1 MSRNSSTLKQKWEKA
16 KSQYSIL
23 LVLGF
28 LIVVSSLINPNFLTG
43 ANLSNVSRQISVTTI
58 LAFGETI
65 LIICGLIDLSSGSV
79 LALSGVLS
87 VSVFKM
93 TGSLSLAFVV
103 AIAVAVL
110 ANFINGLMV
119 TRFRT
124 PPFIATLAM
133 QAMARGAALL
143 YTNGQNIY
151 QIEGYTV
158 FGQGSIGFVPTPVV
172 FLIVLFAATWYLL
185 RHTRF
190 GRSLFAI
197 GGNEEA
203 AIASGI
209 NVNRNKMTA
218 FLVNGVLVGIAGVLF
233 MSRVNSGLPNG
244 AINYEFQA
252 LTSSII
258 GGTSF
263 SGGIG
268 TAGGT
273 VAGAFIVGFLNNI
286 MNLANVNSYMQQI
299 ARGAIIALAVM
310 WDIWTK
316 NKRTRAH
323 TGRIE
328 DQKGA

>member
-1 MSRNSSTLKQKWEKA
+1 MKIESNTIKRSWDHIKNR
-16 KSQYSIL
+16 YSIL
-23 LVLGF
+23 LVLAA
-28 LIVVSSLINPNFLTG
+28 LIIVSSLINPNFLTG
-43 ANLSNVSRQISVTTI
+43 TNLSNVSRQISVTTI

-65 LIICGLIDLSSGSV
+65 LIICGLLDLSSGSV
-79 LALSGVLS
+79 LALSGVFS
-87 VSVFKM
+87 VSVYKM
-93 TGSLSLAFVV
+93 TGSLSLAFAV
-103 AIAVAVL
+103 AIGVAVF

-119 TRFRT
+119 TRFNA

-158 FGQGSIGFVPTPVV
+158 FGQGFIVFIPTPVV
-172 FLIVLFAATWYLL
+172 FLIVFFFLTWYLL
-185 RHTRF
+185 KHTRF

-209 NVNRNKMTA
+209 NVKRNKMIA

-244 AINYEFQA
+244 AINYEFHA

-286 MNLANVNSYMQQI
+286 MNLTNVNSYLQQI
-299 ARGAIIALAVM
+299 VRGAIIALAVIY
-310 WDIWTK
+310 DIQSK
-316 NKRTRAH
+316 NNREKKKLGNIT
-323 TGRIE
+323 E
-328 DQKGA
+328 KK